1 MAKQYNRISSED
13 PSKVTTPAETT
24 TARNRRAAASNT
36 STNTN
41 TNTISS
47 HHHQN
52 KKQIRERISEKVQA
66 CTYQMK

>member
-13 PSKVTTPAETT
+13 PSKVTTPAETS
-24 TARNRRAAASNT
+24 TARNRRAAAASN
-36 STNTN
+36 TNTN
-41 TNTISS
+41 TNAMSS

-52 KKQIRERISEKVQA
+52 KKHIMERISEKVQA

>member
-13 PSKVTTPAETT
+13 PSKVTTPAETS
-24 TARNRRAAASNT
+24 TARNRRVAAASNT

-41 TNTISS
+41 AMSS

-52 KKQIRERISEKVQA
+52 KKHIMERISEKVQA